1 MEEVQD
7 IMYEMRNDIIDSEK
21 AATKTLENYE
31 DTLNAVEMVD
41 AILAALIEN
50 INYTEGQEIVVGIYV
65 KCSGSGNGA
74 WGKID
79 DALLNSQAE

>member
-1 MEEVQD
+1 
-7 IMYEMRNDIIDSEK
+7 MYEMRNDIIDSEK

-50 INYTEGQEIVVGIYV
+50 IN
-65 KCSGSGNGA
+65 
-74 WGKID
+74 
-79 DALLNSQAE
+79 